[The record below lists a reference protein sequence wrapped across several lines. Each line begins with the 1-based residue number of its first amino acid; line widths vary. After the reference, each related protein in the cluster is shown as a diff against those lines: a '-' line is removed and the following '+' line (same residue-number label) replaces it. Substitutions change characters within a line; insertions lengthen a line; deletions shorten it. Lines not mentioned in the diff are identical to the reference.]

1 MVSNLLWTTQSITS
15 NLGNLAFQDWSQ
27 ISFPGFDRLS
37 RFFFQDLGQI
47 DKFPIEANMGLFGLP
62 AVCLPV
68 VGTRE
73 LIYWEKSNKCDQ
85 CDYTHLLGQ
94 EPFENAQWRKVKQL
108 VGLPVV
114 VVGTGA
120 LIYCGTLSFHSRPP
134 DTSILLG

>member
-1 MVSNLLWTTQSITS
+1 
-15 NLGNLAFQDWSQ
+15 
-27 ISFPGFDRLS
+27 
-37 RFFFQDLGQI
+37 
-47 DKFPIEANMGLFGLP
+47 MGLFGLP

-85 CDYTHLLGQ
+85 CDYTHPLGQ

-114 VVGTGA
+114 VVVGTGA
-120 LIYCGTLSFHSRPP
+120 LIYCGTLSTL
-134 DTSILLG
+134 DLLILVYILLG

>member
-1 MVSNLLWTTQSITS
+1 M
-15 NLGNLAFQDWSQ
+15 
-27 ISFPGFDRLS
+27 
-37 RFFFQDLGQI
+37 GQI

-94 EPFENAQWRKVKQL
+94 KPFENAVEKSQTIGWFARGGGGGDGRANL
-108 VGLPVV
+108 LRD
-114 VVGTGA
+114 T
-120 LIYCGTLSFHSRPP
+120 FHSGPP
-134 DTSILLG
+134 DTSYILLG

>member
-1 MVSNLLWTTQSITS
+1 M
-15 NLGNLAFQDWSQ
+15 
-27 ISFPGFDRLS
+27 
-37 RFFFQDLGQI
+37 GQI

-85 CDYTHLLGQ
+85 CDFSS
-94 EPFENAQWRKVKQL
+94 PRANAQWRKVKQL

-114 VVGTGA
+114 VVVGTGA
-120 LIYCGTLSFHSRPP
+120 LIYYGTLSTL
-134 DTSILLG
+134 DLLILVIYF